1 MVVMAMDRARTQ
13 WEWPRGLGKMSL
25 DFADMLTMSWV
36 TSNISSSPRNTGWK
50 EIELR
55 ASSMLEVEEGA

>member
-1 MVVMAMDRARTQ
+1 MVLVAMAEGEAQ
-13 WEWPRGLGKMSL
+13 GYGHWWLGKMML
-25 DFADMLTMSWV
+25 GFGDVLTMPWGCSK
-36 TSNISSSPRNTGWK
+36 SSSSARNAAQK